1 MSLTS
6 VGESSKIEKELV
18 TIRKTGRVSVFKRIF
33 YEGNTQN
40 FRTKNFHSK
49 FLGYC
54 SIRPR
59 FFPYDFHTCFVTG
72 FSQIGGVHFES
83 KYEEM
88 VRT

>member
-1 MSLTS
+1 MSLS
-6 VGESSKIEKELV
+6 LNEFSMKVKPKIFDPK
-18 TIRKTGRVSVFKRIF
+18 IF
-33 YEGNTQN
+33 SRN
-40 FRTKNFHSK
+40 FRSKNFQSK
-49 FLGYC
+49 FSGYC

-88 VRT
+88 VRTFRFKDF